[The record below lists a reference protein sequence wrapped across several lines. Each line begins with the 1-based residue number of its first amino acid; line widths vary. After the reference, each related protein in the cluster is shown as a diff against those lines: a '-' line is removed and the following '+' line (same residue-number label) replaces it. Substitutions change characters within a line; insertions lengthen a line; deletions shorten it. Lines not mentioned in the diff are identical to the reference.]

1 MKNLVSKIISLSTK
15 GFIVLAVLSTIV
27 ILVNSALDI
36 YNTFAYDRAILKD
49 SPYGYTPL
57 LEDPANFSS
66 SEGRILSGEF
76 VYVKDWLSA
85 YHNNIAFAKVRSKL
99 KEGYINKE
107 LLVETNI
114 NIKPIVSAIILLG
127 MLIYTIRKIY
137 GTIKL
142 KFN

>member
-1 MKNLVSKIISLSTK
+1 MSKVYSISLKTLLILLL
-15 GFIVLAVLSTIV
+15 FSTII

-57 LEDPANFSS
+57 LNDPKNFMSS
-66 SEGRILSGEF
+66 KGRILSGEF
-76 VYVKDWLSA
+76 VYVEDWLSA

-114 NIKPIVSAIILLG
+114 NIKPIISVIILLA
-127 MLIYTIRKIY
+127 MFIYTIKKIY
-137 GTIKL
+137 NRFTF